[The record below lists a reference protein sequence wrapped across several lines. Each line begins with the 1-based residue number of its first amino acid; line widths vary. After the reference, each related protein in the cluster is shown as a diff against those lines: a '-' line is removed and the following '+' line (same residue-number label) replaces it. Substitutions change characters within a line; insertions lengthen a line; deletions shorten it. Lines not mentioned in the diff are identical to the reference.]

1 MTPAAR
7 IAAVIDI
14 LSEAPDGVPAGTV
27 LRRGLQQRR
36 YAGSGDRQ
44 AISALFWTIYRAAA
58 RIGWHLEQLGA
69 ESTPR
74 TYVLAALRLADG
86 MDSKALATMFG
97 DDDRHGPASLDAAE
111 ARLADDLDGRGLDD
125 PAMPV
130 AVRLEWPEALVDDTG
145 AALGEALESE
155 LEAMRGEAGTD
166 IRINQLKLKD
176 RRQLRDRLAGRGMKC
191 HPTKLSP

>member
-86 MDSKALATMFG
+86 MDL
-97 DDDRHGPASLDAAE
+97 SL
-111 ARLADDLDGRGLDD
+111 
-125 PAMPV
+125 
-130 AVRLEWPEALVDDTG
+130 
-145 AALGEALESE
+145 
-155 LEAMRGEAGTD
+155 
-166 IRINQLKLKD
+166 IHI
-176 RRQLRDRLAGRGMKC
+176 
-191 HPTKLSP
+191 

>member
-14 LSEAPDGVPAGTV
+14 LSEAPEGVAAGPV

-74 TYVLAALRLADG
+74 TYVLVALRLADG
-86 MDSKALATMFG
+86 MDGAALIAMFG
-97 DDDRHGPASLDAAE
+97 GADRHGPPSLDEAE
-111 ARLADDLDGRGLDD
+111 ARLVDGLEERRLDD
-125 PAMPV
+125 PAMPA
-130 AVRLEWPEALVDDTG
+130 AVKAARQTG
-145 AALGEALESE
+145 GVTFESW
-155 LEAMRGEAGTD
+155 LSQKM
-166 IRINQLKLKD
+166 IR
-176 RRQLRDRLAGRGMKC
+176 
-191 HPTKLSP
+191 